1 MAIREVLNIPNPLL
15 YEISEPVTRFD
26 RELRNLARDM
36 FDTMYAAN
44 GVGLAGVQVGVL
56 KRILVIDLADNGFI
70 KGVFINPKVKT
81 QSEEMQN
88 GEEGC
93 LSVPGLSANL
103 ARPREVTVEYQD
115 LTGNTK
121 EVNAELLMARALLH
135 EMDHLD
141 GKVFVDLLEPD
152 LKTEL
157 NDDIERIKQGLK
169 PIGTKEPK
177 YRTERMAIRSKS

>member
-1 MAIREVLNIPNPLL
+1 
-15 YEISEPVTRFD
+15 
-26 RELRNLARDM
+26 
-36 FDTMYAAN
+36 
-44 GVGLAGVQVGVL
+44 
-56 KRILVIDLADNGFI
+56 
-70 KGVFINPKVKT
+70 
-81 QSEEMQN
+81 MQH

-103 ARPREVTVEYQD
+103 ARPREVIVEYQD

>member
-15 YEISEPVTRFD
+15 YEVSEPVTRFD

-81 QSEEMQN
+81 QSEEMQH

-103 ARPREVTVEYQD
+103 ARPRKVTVEYQD

>member
-15 YEISEPVTRFD
+15 YKVSEPVTHFD

-81 QSEEMQN
+81 HSKEMQH

-93 LSVPGLSANL
+93 LSVQACRRTS
-103 ARPREVTVEYQD
+103 TD
-115 LTGNTK
+115 L
-121 EVNAELLMARALLH
+121 
-135 EMDHLD
+135 
-141 GKVFVDLLEPD
+141 GKLP
-152 LKTEL
+152 
-157 NDDIERIKQGLK
+157 
-169 PIGTKEPK
+169 
-177 YRTERMAIRSKS
+177 